1 MKQKIVLGSVI
12 ALTGACALWV
22 GGAYYAGKSA
32 ESTLDKQYKWL
43 AEQPY
48 FVIKARTYQ
57 RGWFSS
63 TETATVAINPSM
75 YRFLLEK
82 EGTPLPVF
90 EVTYTNHVLHGPF
103 PLIGQYSLRPAKAVV
118 QTEFQ
123 FSPETQ
129 KLLSRFFGA
138 QKPIEVENRI
148 GFNDDG
154 IIQLKVPGFDYEET
168 LSGIKSKWE
177 GLNATIDYGGDFNRV
192 HLVAHAPGM
201 TGAAKGK
208 GNFSFNGFDFSVDH
222 VRGKSGLMLG
232 NTHANLGHFTLDI
245 EDDSPLKVA
254 LENLSYTGELSEVN
268 NFINGEATIN
278 LAKLVLN
285 DKAYGP
291 AELQAEATHLH
302 GPTLAKLDAEF
313 TKLQK
318 RTLTREEL
326 TNEIVK
332 LAKAQGMPLLTND
345 PHFGIR
351 KLEVK
356 LPEGTLKFS
365 VGLGLKGFKEKDL
378 DNPVEFVSK
387 LSAKADFTVPRK
399 VVETLV
405 MWQARNMF
413 GGPDSG
419 VSNADLDYLAGQF
432 VEGQINRLTDQK
444 LIRVD
449 GDLLSAAATL
459 EGGEFT
465 LNNILVPLPWQEDKF
480 KKKVQSPAK

>member
-1 MKQKIVLGSVI
+1 MKQKIVLGGVA
-12 ALTGACALWV
+12 ALAGVCALWI

-63 TETATVAINPSM
+63 TETATLAINPEL

-90 EVTYTNHVLHGPF
+90 EVTYTNRVLHGPF
-103 PLIGQYSLRPAKAVV
+103 PLIGQFNPRPAKAVV
-118 QTEFQ
+118 QTELQ
-123 FSPETQ
+123 FAPETQ
-129 KLLSRFFGA
+129 KLLTRFFGN
-138 QKPIEVENRI
+138 QKPVEVENRI

-154 IIQLKVPGFDYEET
+154 VIHVKVPGFDYEET
-168 LSGIKSKWE
+168 ISGIKAKWQ

-192 HLVAHAPGM
+192 HLLAQVPGM
-201 TGAAKGK
+201 SGTAKSK
-208 GNFSFNGFDFSVDH
+208 GSFSFTGLSVSMDH
-222 VRGKSGLMLG
+222 ERGKAGLMLG
-232 NTHANLGHFTLDI
+232 DTHAKLANFTLDI
-245 EDDSPLKVA
+245 QDESPLKIA
-254 LENLSYTGELSEVN
+254 LENLGYTGKLGEADD
-268 NFINGEATIN
+268 FINGEAAIT

-285 DKAYGP
+285 DKPYGP

-302 GPTLAKLDAEF
+302 GPTLAKLNAEF
-313 TKLQK
+313 TNLQK
-318 RTLTREEL
+318 RPMKREEL

-332 LAKAQGMPLLTND
+332 LAKEHGMPLLTNN

-365 VGLGLKGFKEKDL
+365 AGLGLKGFKEKDL
-378 DNPVEFVSK
+378 DNPVEFVGK

-399 VVETLV
+399 IVETLV
-405 MWQARNMF
+405 MWQARSMF

-419 VSNADLDYLAGQF
+419 VSSADLDYLAGQF
-432 VEGQINRLTDQK
+432 VEGQINRLADQK

-449 GDLLSAAATL
+449 GDLLTAAATL

-465 LNNILVPLPWQEDKF
+465 LNDILVPLPWQEDKLT
-480 KKKVQSPAK
+480 KKSLSSTK